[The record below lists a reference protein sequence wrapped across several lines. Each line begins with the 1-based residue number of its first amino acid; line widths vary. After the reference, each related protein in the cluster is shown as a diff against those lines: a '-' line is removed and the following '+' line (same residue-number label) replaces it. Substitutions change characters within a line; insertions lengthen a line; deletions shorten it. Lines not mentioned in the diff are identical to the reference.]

1 MTNQSPSC
9 SRSVARKAASSS
21 TSSST
26 SACSTSSTSACSTT
40 STSACSTTSTSACST
55 SSTSACSTTS
65 TSACST
71 TSTSACST
79 TSTSACST
87 TSTSACSTT
96 STSAG
101 TSTSGSLLAAWSA
114 ETSEVHCSDTL
125 MTYFLTACGY
135 VPDVALRDV
144 TYRMGKRYLPKVREI
159 SLTNTWSKL
168 HTRPMT
174 TETKTIT
181 TEVYVTSSCRVG
193 RTTLRSSSR
202 I

>member
-9 SRSVARKAASSS
+9 CRSVARKAASSS
-21 TSSST
+21 TS
-26 SACSTSSTSACSTT
+26 
-40 STSACSTTSTSACST
+40 

-87 TSTSACSTT
+87 TSTS
-96 STSAG
+96 
-101 TSTSGSLLAAWSA
+101 GSLLATWSA

-144 TYRMGKRYLPKVREI
+144 TYRMGKCYLPNARET
-159 SLTNTWSKL
+159 SLTNT
-168 HTRPMT
+168 
-174 TETKTIT
+174 
-181 TEVYVTSSCRVG
+181 
-193 RTTLRSSSR
+193 
-202 I
+202 

>member
-9 SRSVARKAASSS
+9 CRSVARKAASSS
-21 TSSST
+21 TS
-26 SACSTSSTSACSTT
+26 
-40 STSACSTTSTSACST
+40 

-79 TSTSACST
+79 TSTS
-87 TSTSACSTT
+87 
-96 STSAG
+96 
-101 TSTSGSLLAAWSA
+101 GSLLATWSA

-174 TETKTIT
+174 TEPKTIT

>member
-9 SRSVARKAASSS
+9 CRSVARKAASSS

-26 SACSTSSTSACSTT
+26 SAS
-40 STSACSTTSTSACST
+40 
-55 SSTSACSTTS
+55 STTS

-87 TSTSACSTT
+87 TSTSACST
-96 STSAG
+96 

-144 TYRMGKRYLPKVREI
+144 TYRMGKCYLPNARET
-159 SLTNTWSKL
+159 SLTNTWSKPQ
-168 HTRPMT
+168 TRPMT
-174 TETKTIT
+174 TVTKTMT

>member
-9 SRSVARKAASSS
+9 CRSVARKAASSS

-26 SACSTSSTSACSTT
+26 SACSTSS
-40 STSACSTTSTSACST
+40 STSACSTTSTSACS
-55 SSTSACSTTS
+55 A
-65 TSACST
+65 
-71 TSTSACST
+71 
-79 TSTSACST
+79 
-87 TSTSACSTT
+87 
-96 STSAG
+96 
-101 TSTSGSLLAAWSA
+101 TSTSGSLVATWSA
-114 ETSEVHCSDTL
+114 ETSEVHWADTL

-144 TYRMGKRYLPKVREI
+144 TYRMGKCYLPNARET